1 MKIEID
7 DELFSDVAKRL
18 ETTPENVIKV
28 FLNHAKNL
36 PHAVLSNANQKA
48 THLIQHLKT
57 SWSIWTCFYF
67 TALVTLH
74 IVTGDD

>member
-48 THLIQHLKT
+48 SSLD
-57 SWSIWTCFYF
+57 
-67 TALVTLH
+67 TALENLMVNL
-74 IVTGDD
+74 DLFLF